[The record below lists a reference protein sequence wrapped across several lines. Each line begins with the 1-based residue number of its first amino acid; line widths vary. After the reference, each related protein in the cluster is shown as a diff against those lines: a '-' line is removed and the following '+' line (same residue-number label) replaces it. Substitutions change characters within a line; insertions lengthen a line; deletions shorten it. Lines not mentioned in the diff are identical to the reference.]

1 VATPHHGVL
10 SGLTD
15 SRILFRRERPAS
27 DVPDEHL
34 VSLCAA
40 GNAAALDL
48 LFRRH
53 GDRVYRFLGRL
64 PMVQRRDLED
74 LARATFI
81 EAYRAAGEYA
91 ERTSVSVWIVGIS
104 VAVLRRYLA
113 AAAERVDD
121 EPPTVVERPAGTG
134 TLDRIARGIGDLPQD
149 LQLAFVLCDLEEIRG
164 ADVARMLDIPRKELW
179 ARVHGARNRLS
190 GALHAVLEM
199 HPERAR

>member
-1 VATPHHGVL
+1 M
-10 SGLTD
+10 TD
-15 SRILFRRERPAS
+15 TLLLFRRERPAS

-64 PMVQRRDLED
+64 PAVHRRDLED

-81 EAYRAAGEYA
+81 EAYRAAVTYA
-91 ERTSVSVWIVGIS
+91 DRTSVSVWIIGIAVG
-104 VAVLRRYLA
+104 VLQRYLA
-113 AAAERVDD
+113 GAPQGSSLAADAQAVQVPARREDSARYHGMLERVA
-121 EPPTVVERPAGTG
+121 RQ
-134 TLDRIARGIGDLPQD
+134 IAELPGE

-164 ADVARMLDIPRKELW
+164 VDVARMLGISKKTLW
-179 ARVHGARNRLS
+179 GRVTEARHRLG
-190 GALHAVLEM
+190 GALDPVADVAQV
-199 HPERAR
+199 AR

>member
-1 VATPHHGVL
+1 VATPHQGVL

-15 SRILFRRERPAS
+15 SRVLFRRERPAS

-53 GDRVYRFLGRL
+53 GDRVFRFLGRL

-81 EAYRAAGEYA
+81 EAYRAAGTYA
-91 ERTSVSVWIVGIS
+91 DRTSVSVWIVGIS
-104 VAVLRRYLA
+104 VGVLGRYLA
-113 AAAERVDD
+113 AAASRATDELAGPTEPAGGTLERV
-121 EPPTVVERPAGTG
+121 
-134 TLDRIARGIGDLPQD
+134 ARGIGDLPQE

-164 ADVARMLDIPRKELW
+164 VEVARMLGLPRKELW
-179 ARVHGARNRLS
+179 ARVHEARGRLS
-190 GALHAVLEM
+190 GALHAVLELR
-199 HPERAR
+199 PQEAR

>member
-1 VATPHHGVL
+1 MAV
-10 SGLTD
+10 TD
-15 SRILFRRERPAS
+15 SLLLFRRERPAP

-34 VSLCAA
+34 VSLCSA

-64 PMVQRRDLED
+64 PAVRRGDLED

-91 ERTSVSVWIVGIS
+91 ERTSVSVWIIGIA
-104 VAVLRRYLA
+104 VAVLRRYLDGASRCEPVGAEAQVA
-113 AAAERVDD
+113 ALLPADGAARRSGALARV
-121 EPPTVVERPAGTG
+121 
-134 TLDRIARGIGDLPQD
+134 AREMGELPGD

-164 ADVARMLDIPRKELW
+164 ADVARMLGVSRKLLW
-179 ARVHGARNRLS
+179 AQVHEARCRIAAALGSDPGAAS
-190 GALHAVLEM
+190 QVA
-199 HPERAR
+199 P